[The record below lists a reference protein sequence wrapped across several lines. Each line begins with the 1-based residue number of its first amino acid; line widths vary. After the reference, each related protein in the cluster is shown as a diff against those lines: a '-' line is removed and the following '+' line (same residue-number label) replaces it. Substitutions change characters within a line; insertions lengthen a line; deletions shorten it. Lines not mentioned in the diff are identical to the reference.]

1 MFSNE
6 ELKNIAV
13 LLQRV
18 NLTGNEATAVAI
30 LQQKVAGLIK
40 VEEPKS
46 ETPTSE

>member
-18 NLTGNEATAVAI
+18 NLTGNEAVAVAV
-30 LQQKVAGLIK
+30 LQQKVASLIK
-40 VEEPKS
+40 AEEPKT

>member
-1 MFSNE
+1 MFTNE

-18 NLTGNEATAVAI
+18 NLTGNEATTVAI
-30 LQQKVAGLIK
+30 LQQKVAGLISK
-40 VEEPKS
+40 DVPT